1 MLREAG
7 VIAPAAPRA
16 AADMRQLPFADQS
29 LAGICALYSVIH
41 ILPNDRPRVFGEF
54 HRVLRPGGV
63 ALVAFHIGDEVR
75 HLDDWWGIPVSV
87 DFRFLRTEVIAGEIL
102 ATGFAIEDEIE
113 RAPYPD
119 IEHASRRGYIYA
131 RRTP

>member
-1 MLREAG
+1 
-7 VIAPAAPRA
+7 
-16 AADMRQLPFADQS
+16 
-29 LAGICALYSVIH
+29 
-41 ILPNDRPRVFGEF
+41 

-87 DFRFLRTEVIAGEIL
+87 DFRFLRTEVIAGEIR
-102 ATGFAIEDEIE
+102 ATGFTIEDEIE